1 MTSFDNREK
10 SEEARYKHDQD
21 LSFRVMARRNKLLG
35 LWAAERMGLP
45 EDESA
50 AYAKQIVELQ
60 LDKDG
65 DHAILRKILA
75 DLEFNGL
82 TVKDSEALPNQMS
95 LCLSEAKDQLTA

>member
-21 LSFRVMARRNKLLG
+21 LNFRVMARRNKLLG
-35 LWAAERMGLP
+35 LWAAERMSLP
-45 EDESA
+45 EDEST

-65 DHAILRKILA
+65 DSAVLRRVLE
-75 DLEFNGL
+75 DLETKGL
-82 TVKDSEALPNQMS
+82 AVNDAEVREQLD
-95 LCLSEAKDQLTA
+95 LCFSEAKAQLTA